1 MVVILLL
8 QDQMR
13 YELPKVMC
21 NGNDYIAKV
30 MVMVMITFPK
40 KCVMVMVMV
49 MKKLQC
55 NGNGN
60 DYFQK

>member
-13 YELPKVMC
+13 DELPKVMC

-40 KCVMVMVMV
+40 SV
-49 MKKLQC
+49 
-55 NGNGN
+55 
-60 DYFQK
+60 